1 MNEEQEGKGDGP
13 GKGSHVKPHK
23 DEASRQGGAA
33 LGASHISASRGRARA
48 VDDEALDQRHRGPAL
63 LDMKVRWAALTPNQ
77 QLRARQ
83 AGIGAVIALFGYG
96 LYTASSAS
104 KRELQ
109 TAPAASRLDM
119 GAGLRGDSLETKV
132 RGDLKK
138 ILDGQALLGDRVT
151 AIEEGKISP
160 SAPAAAGEGDLP
172 SALPGDNPGDM
183 PGDIPAF
190 PPSPTHAELE
200 SGDGSLPAP
209 PMPSAPPAPPAPPVE
224 RQVGAIGGA
233 TNALVAD
240 GSASAKDAKKKSR
253 TIYLPPGFM
262 KARLLTGIDA
272 LASRD
277 ATSNPEPLIARVQA
291 PAVLPN
297 DVKANLAGC
306 FVIGNATGSLA
317 KERVEVQLVS
327 LSCVDFDERSVV
339 DQSIKGFFVD
349 TDGKKGLSGKVV
361 TRAGAAL
368 ARSFIAGTISGISQ
382 SVENTF
388 GDTSVSALGTVRS
401 LDAKDAAK
409 TGIAGGLSKSSDKL
423 TDFYLDLA
431 RQAGP
436 IVEVGAAKDVVVVI
450 QEGVALEIKPTA
462 SSKF

>member
-1 MNEEQEGKGDGP
+1 MSERDAEKGANHQGRDETGP
-13 GKGSHVKPHK
+13 VRRRPGRAASPARQYEDQGQDRSETH
-23 DEASRQGGAA
+23 EASHQ
-33 LGASHISASRGRARA
+33 
-48 VDDEALDQRHRGPAL
+48 GPAL
-63 LDMKVRWAALTPNQ
+63 LDLKVRWAMLSPRQ

-83 AGIGAVIALFGYG
+83 AGLGAIIALFGYG
-96 LYTASSAS
+96 LYTASSGS
-104 KRELQ
+104 KDMTP

-138 ILDGQALLGDRVT
+138 ILDGQTLLGDRVT
-151 AIEEGKISP
+151 AIEEGKLVPGSTTG
-160 SAPAAAGEGDLP
+160 STNSEGDLP
-172 SALPGDNPGDM
+172 SALPGD
-183 PGDIPAF
+183 IPSF
-190 PPSPTHAELE
+190 PPSPTTQDLE
-200 SGDGSLPAP
+200 SANGSLPAP

-224 RQVGAIGGA
+224 RQVGSIGAA
-233 TNALVAD
+233 TVAASLD
-240 GSASAKDAKKKSR
+240 ANASAPNGAKKKTR

-339 DQSIKGFFVD
+339 DQPIKGFFVD

-368 ARSFIAGTISGISQ
+368 ARSFIAGTISGVSQ
-382 SVENTF
+382 TVENTF
-388 GDTSVSALGTVRS
+388 GDTSTSALGTVRT
-401 LDAKDAAK
+401 LDAGAAAK
-409 TGIAGGLSKSSDKL
+409 SGIAGGLSKSSDKL

-462 SSKF
+462 GSKF

>member
-1 MNEEQEGKGDGP
+1 MSGADDKTPGAGSGDPASPAVPQRRHAGMQGYSRP
-13 GKGSHVKPHK
+13 PRKEDADGSAK
-23 DEASRQGGAA
+23 DGGAQNA
-33 LGASHISASRGRARA
+33 G
-48 VDDEALDQRHRGPAL
+48 RGPAL
-63 LDMKVRWAALTPNQ
+63 LDLKARWASLSARQ

-83 AGIGAVIALFGYG
+83 AGVGVVIAMFGYG
-96 LYTASSAS
+96 LYTASTGSRDEAPA
-104 KRELQ
+104 
-109 TAPAASRLDM
+109 APAASNLNM

-151 AIEEGKISP
+151 AIEEGKI
-160 SAPAAAGEGDLP
+160 APGSRSTTDTAEGDLP
-172 SALPGDNPGDM
+172 SALPGD
-183 PGDIPAF
+183 IPAF
-190 PPSPTHAELE
+190 PPGPNAHELE
-200 SGDGSLPAP
+200 SADGSLPP
-209 PMPSAPPAPPAPPVE
+209 PPVPSAPPAPPAPPVE
-224 RQVGAIGGA
+224 RQVGSIGTA
-233 TNALVAD
+233 TAALV
-240 GSASAKDAKKKSR
+240 SDAGDKGANGVKKKTR

-262 KARLLTGIDA
+262 RARLLTGIDA

-297 DVKANLAGC
+297 DVKANLSGC

-339 DQSIKGFFVD
+339 DQPIKGFFVD
-349 TDGKKGLSGKVV
+349 TDGKKGLSGRVV

-368 ARSFIAGTISGISQ
+368 ARSFIAGTISGMSQ

-401 LDAKDAAK
+401 LDAGDAAK

-462 SSKF
+462 GSKF

>member
-1 MNEEQEGKGDGP
+1 MTGP
-13 GKGSHVKPHK
+13 GHEDGMRQYGDRDGGRSGEPSPAARQGSQSRR
-23 DEASRQGGAA
+23 ASREPVDADQDRQSER
-33 LGASHISASRGRARA
+33 LSPNVPSRA
-48 VDDEALDQRHRGPAL
+48 PAL
-63 LDMKVRWAALTPNQ
+63 LDLKTRWAMLSAKQ
-77 QLRARQ
+77 QLRTRQ
-83 AGIGAVIALFGYG
+83 AGIALVIGMFGYG
-96 LYTASSAS
+96 LYTASSGS
-104 KRELQ
+104 KEETQ
-109 TAPAASRLDM
+109 SAPAASRLDM

-151 AIEEGKISP
+151 AIEEGKVLPGSGAP
-160 SAPAAAGEGDLP
+160 TSAEGDLP
-172 SALPGDNPGDM
+172 SAL

-190 PPSPTHAELE
+190 PPSPTPAELE
-200 SGDGSLPAP
+200 SADGSLPAP
-209 PMPSAPPAPPAPPVE
+209 PMPSAPAAPPAPPVE
-224 RQVGAIGGA
+224 RQVGSIGAATIAIAADASGGSP
-233 TNALVAD
+233 N
-240 GSASAKDAKKKSR
+240 GSKKKTR

-339 DQSIKGFFVD
+339 DQPIKGFFVD

-368 ARSFIAGTISGISQ
+368 ARSFIAGTISGVSQ

-388 GDTSVSALGTVRS
+388 GDTSTSALGTIRT
-401 LDAKDAAK
+401 LDAGDAAK
-409 TGIAGGLSKSSDKL
+409 SGIAGGLSKSSDKL

-462 SSKF
+462 GAKF